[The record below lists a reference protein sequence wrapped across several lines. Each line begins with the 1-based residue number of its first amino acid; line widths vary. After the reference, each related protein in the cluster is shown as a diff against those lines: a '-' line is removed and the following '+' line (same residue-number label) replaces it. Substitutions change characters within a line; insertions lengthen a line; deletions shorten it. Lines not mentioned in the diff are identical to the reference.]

1 MLGFFATQK
10 NVWQKNLLKKLTTKM
25 NPMPIYLPAILFT
38 QYFSYRNVMNIYH
51 LYGMFM
57 SNLRNTLGFSASFF
71 LPRFFRTSLT
81 SRTFRSLKREDRHR
95 EETPGGG
102 CRPTESVA
110 GFGRVFWGEV
120 GCLLFAG
127 VGKSTGPLKK
137 WMIGRRRS
145 LPPFPND
152 PLKSR
157 GFLSPISG
165 VSKGNLKRSF

>member
-1 MLGFFATQK
+1 MCGKKICWRNSQQKWILCPYICLQFCSHNIFHIEMSWISFIWHVYEQFKKHPWFFG
-10 NVWQKNLLKKLTTKM
+10 LL
-25 NPMPIYLPAILFT
+25 
-38 QYFSYRNVMNIYH
+38 
-51 LYGMFM
+51 
-57 SNLRNTLGFSASFF
+57 F